1 MDKNMVLIPLEMFQD
16 ILKKAEQRDIILR
29 FADKEKYTCV
39 DKEDIFKIC
48 GRTAVK
54 EEDTDNDGEPDANR

>member
-1 MDKNMVLIPLEMFQD
+1 MDKNMVFIPLEIFQE

-29 FADKEKYTCV
+29 FADKEKYSSV

-48 GRTAVK
+48 GREPDKK
-54 EEDTDNDGEPDANR
+54 EDAQDAGEPDAD

>member
-1 MDKNMVLIPLEMFQD
+1 MDKNMVFIPLEIFQE

-29 FADKEKYTCV
+29 FADKEKYSSI

-48 GRTAVK
+48 GRETVK
-54 EEDTDNDGEPDANR
+54 EEDTEYVGEPDANR

>member
-1 MDKNMVLIPLEMFQD
+1 MDKNMVFIPLEIFQE

-29 FADKEKYTCV
+29 FADKEKYSTI

-48 GRTAVK
+48 GRTDVK
-54 EEDTDNDGEPDANR
+54 EEDTEDDGKPDANR

>member
-1 MDKNMVLIPLEMFQD
+1 MDKNMVFIPLEIFQE

-29 FADKEKYTCV
+29 FAEKETYSSV
-39 DKEDIFKIC
+39 YKEDIFKIC
-48 GRTAVK
+48 GRTTVK